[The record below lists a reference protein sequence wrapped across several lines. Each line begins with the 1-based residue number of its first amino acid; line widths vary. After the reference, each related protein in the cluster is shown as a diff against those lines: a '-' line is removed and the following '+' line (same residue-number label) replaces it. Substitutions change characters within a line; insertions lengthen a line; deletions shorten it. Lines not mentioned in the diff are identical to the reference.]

1 MIAVKNINDYKKL
14 IADHKECLVK
24 IGAPWCN
31 QCKIVSANIEDI
43 QASHSD
49 TCFIDVNADEV
60 EDVVNMYNIRNIPVV
75 LVIRNGEVVNRATGI
90 QNQAQL
96 EDMLCK

>member
-1 MIAVKNINDYKKL
+1 MITIKNIDEYKKL
-14 IADHKECLVK
+14 IANNNTCLVK

-43 QASHSD
+43 QAFHSD
-49 TCFIDVNADEV
+49 TCFIDIDADEV
-60 EDVVNMYNIRNIPVV
+60 EDVVSMYNIRNIPVV
-75 LVIRNGEVVNRATGI
+75 LVIRNGEVVSRATGI